1 MSNGT
6 SDTKTAPRKRASGYE
21 TNKKDPRFERISS
34 STSEIVKQAA
44 TLLDE
49 EIAAGIVA
57 ARQMQT
63 RFQRER
69 RIDPE
74 DFKDA
79 LARFRSDAHQVVTL
93 INDQVSAL
101 RSEENGEII
110 NRFTANAHSLLDV
123 VVELVNMG
131 AQAADDLVQQSS
143 IGKKGADPVKPNAT
157 NKSRR
162 R

>member
-1 MSNGT
+1 MANGT
-6 SDTKTAPRKRASGYE
+6 RGKKMAARKRVAAPVPD
-21 TNKKDPRFERISS
+21 KRDPRFERIGS

-57 ARQMQT
+57 AKQMQT

-69 RIDPE
+69 RIDPG

-79 LARFRSDAHQVVTL
+79 LARFQNDAHQVVSVL
-93 INDQVSAL
+93 NDQVSAL
-101 RSEENGEII
+101 RSDENAEII
-110 NRFTANAHSLLDV
+110 KRFTANAHSLLDV

-131 AQAADDLVQQSS
+131 AQVADELVKQSN
-143 IGKKGADPVKPNAT
+143 IGKKAAGPVKPNGP
-157 NKSRR
+157 NKPRAR
-162 R
+162 